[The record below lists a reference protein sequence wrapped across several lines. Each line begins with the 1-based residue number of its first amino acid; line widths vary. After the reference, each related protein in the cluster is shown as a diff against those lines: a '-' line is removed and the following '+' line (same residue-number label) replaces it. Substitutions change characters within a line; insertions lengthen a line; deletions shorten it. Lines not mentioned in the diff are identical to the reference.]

1 MHGGGTIYHLIIVRC
16 NLEGEANRQNGLGP
30 KDNSRVEIGQIELE
44 KGVVSICQLRNYL
57 VK

>member
-1 MHGGGTIYHLIIVRC
+1 M
-16 NLEGEANRQNGLGP
+16 EGEANRQNGLGP